1 MNRVLKLIICC
12 FIVRKNT
19 DRQLVR
25 KKESTRGDY
34 EAEKW
39 VLFAIRPENSI
50 LIHIFTVEFS
60 IYFIAALCISTEFL
74 SHRGNTFS

>member
-25 KKESTRGDY
+25 KK
-34 EAEKW
+34 K
-39 VLFAIRPENSI
+39 VLGEIMKQRSGCY
-50 LIHIFTVEFS
+50 S
-60 IYFIAALCISTEFL
+60 L
-74 SHRGNTFS
+74 SDLKTQF